1 MNLTAN
7 DLRGNWYNP
16 VFIMFSFYPQDSYST
31 DFKCSINIHN
41 DGKYIYDG
49 DVVLEKSIDGNS
61 YVLIAGEIIFEIQA
75 FDRTTNSMSIHS
87 DDFGIIE
94 VEKK

>member
-7 DLRGNWYNP
+7 DLRGNWYKTEII
-16 VFIMFSFYPQDSYST
+16 VFSFYPQDSYSA

-41 DGKYIYDG
+41 DGQYIYDG

-61 YVLIAGEIIFEIQA
+61 YVLIAGENIFEIQA
-75 FDRTTNSMSIHS
+75 FDRNTNSISIHS
-87 DDFGIIE
+87 DDFGNIE
-94 VEKK
+94 VVKK